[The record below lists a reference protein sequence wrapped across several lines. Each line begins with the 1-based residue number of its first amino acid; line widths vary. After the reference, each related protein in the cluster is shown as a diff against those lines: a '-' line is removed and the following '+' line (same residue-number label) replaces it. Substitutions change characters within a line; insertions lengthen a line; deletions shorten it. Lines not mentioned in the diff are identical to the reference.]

1 MTATVRSL
9 GYLRINTTDLEAWKY
24 FGENLLGL
32 MLAEETPERLRFRMD
47 EYEYRIEVLADAD
60 NDDVVTIGWEV
71 ASDADL
77 AELVGR
83 LEAAGYTVDTAAPEV
98 VKERNVC
105 SLVSFRDPD
114 DVLTLELFV
123 GLKSANARFYSIK
136 GASFVAGRELG
147 LGHVFQV
154 VRDGAAY
161 DALYRDILGFRL
173 SDYIDV
179 NADLTATFLHCN
191 PRHHSFA
198 FVQNPNRPK
207 GPGHF
212 MVEVDDLDSV
222 GRAWQ
227 QMLDEKAP
235 VIQTLGRHTNDKM
248 ISAYVKAPSNVG
260 VEYGFGGILIDDD
273 TWTPTRYDWAHYW
286 GHEKQEL

>member
-1 MTATVRSL
+1 MTASVRSL
-9 GYLRINTTDLEAWKY
+9 GYLRINSTDLDAWKE

-32 MLAEETPERLRFRMD
+32 MVVEATGERVRFRID
-47 EYEYRIEVLADAD
+47 EYEYRIEVLAAD
-60 NDDVVTIGWEV
+60 NDNVTTIGWEV
-71 ASDADL
+71 ATEADL
-77 AELVGR
+77 EELVSR
-83 LEAAGYTVDTAAPEV
+83 LEEAGYKVEQLGKDVA
-98 VKERNVC
+98 KERNVTR
-105 SLVSFRDPD
+105 LATFRDPD
-114 DVLTLELFV
+114 DVLSLELYV
-123 GLKSANARFYSIK
+123 GLKTANERFYSTK
-136 GASFVAGRELG
+136 GATFVAGRALG

-154 VRDGAAY
+154 VGDAEKY
-161 DALYRDILGFRL
+161 DELYRTILGFRL
-173 SDYIDV
+173 SDYIEV
-179 NADLTATFLHCN
+179 PPNLEATFLHCN

-198 FVQNPNRPK
+198 YVANPKRPL

-248 ISAYVKAPSNVG
+248 ISAYVKTPSNVG
-260 VEYGFGGILIDDD
+260 VEYGFGGLLVDDA

-286 GHEKQEL
+286 GHEKQAL

>member
-9 GYLRINTTDLEAWKY
+9 GYLRINATDLDAWKD

-32 MLAEETPERLRFRMD
+32 NLAESTAERVRFRMD
-47 EYEYRIEVLADAD
+47 EYEYRIEVLAAD
-60 NDDVVTIGWEV
+60 NDDVATVGWEV
-71 ASDADL
+71 ASDEDL
-77 AELVGR
+77 AELAGR
-83 LEAAGYTVDTAAPEV
+83 LEAAGYAVEHAAPEV
-98 VKERNVC
+98 VRERNVC

-114 DVLTLELFV
+114 DVLTLELYV
-123 GLKSANARFYSIK
+123 GLKNANQRFYSVK
-136 GASFVAGRELG
+136 GATFVAGRLG

-154 VRDGAAY
+154 VRDAERYA
-161 DALYRDILGFRL
+161 ALYRDILGFRL

-179 NADLTATFLHCN
+179 SDDLTATFLHCN

-207 GPGHF
+207 GLGHF
-212 MVEVDDLDSV
+212 MVEVDDLDCV

-248 ISAYVKAPSNVG
+248 ISAYVKTPSNVG
-260 VEYGFGGILIDDD
+260 VEYGFGGILIDDT

-286 GHEKQEL
+286 GHEKQAL